1 MTIIMVWMVATPYW
15 VKDLRLVANRMVP
28 TRLKLISLA
37 EFVDMISLMICTKE
51 GGGRDQG
58 AICAYMAAVELSPL
72 FLGYHHGEITH
83 CGNTKTPSDGF

>member
-37 EFVDMISLMICTKE
+37 EFVDMISLMICAKE
-51 GGGRDQG
+51 GGGMGKRPRR
-58 AICAYMAAVELSPL
+58 YMRLYGSCRIVSSV
-72 FLGYHHGEITH
+72 FGV
-83 CGNTKTPSDGF
+83 SSW